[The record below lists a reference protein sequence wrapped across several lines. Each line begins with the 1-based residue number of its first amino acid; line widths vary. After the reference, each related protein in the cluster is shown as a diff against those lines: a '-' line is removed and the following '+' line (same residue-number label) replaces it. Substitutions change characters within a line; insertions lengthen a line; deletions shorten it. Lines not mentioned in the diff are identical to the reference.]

1 MTWWIWIPWALGI
14 ALAASGLLLALSMW
28 LRLRVR
34 QSRALPAD
42 IVRDLYTRLRRWD
55 SRLNL
60 ATSSAQTVHEHA
72 AALAT
77 LLRARGQY
85 SRWSRLRR
93 AATTAPSEVEHLSR
107 AFVSAQY
114 GNAPITHREAANTH
128 EAWQRLRR
136 LLWLY
141 WLAPH

>member
-1 MTWWIWIPWALGI
+1 MWIWIPWTLGI
-14 ALAASGLLLALSMW
+14 ALAAFGLLMALAMG

-34 QSRALPAD
+34 RSRALPAD

-60 ATSSAQTVHEHA
+60 ATSSGQTAHEHA

-107 AFVSAQY
+107 AYVSAQY
-114 GNAPITHREAANTH
+114 GKAPVTHREAASTH
-128 EAWQRLRR
+128 DAWLRLRR
-136 LLWLY
+136 LLWWY
-141 WLAPH
+141 WLAAH